1 MTHLEILKKARK
13 ILNRRTTA
21 FITGSKYI
29 CVAIHLA
36 AGQNNYDKA
45 ANLTKWVMEMLGGE
59 PSLRTW
65 LINNGCPDCT
75 TGQVN
80 AHRIL
85 WIDKLISE
93 YENE

>member
-21 FITGSKYI
+21 FISGSKYI

-36 AGQNNYDKA
+36 AGKDNYDKGKD
-45 ANLTKWVMEMLGGE
+45 LTNWVMEMLEGHV
-59 PSLRTW
+59 SLRGW
-65 LINNGCPDCT
+65 LQDNLDEYVT
-75 TGQVN
+75 VEQVN